1 MAWTIANNVIDAWIG
16 DDEPTD
22 TILIDTWIGK
32 AERLIRFKIPG
43 IQARITAAEVDLL
56 ENVVDVTAAMVIRK
70 FRNPEGIRQ
79 SNTTTGPFTES
90 RTYGG
95 NEPGELVL
103 QDDELARLSGSTG
116 GGRAFSIST
125 IPTTSPFYVAP

>member
-1 MAWTIANNVIDAWIG
+1 MVWTIAENVLDAWIG
-16 DDEPTD
+16 DDGPAD
-22 TILIDTWIGK
+22 TFLIDTWIGK

-43 IQARITAAEVDLL
+43 IQARLDAGEVDLL

-95 NEPGELVL
+95 NDPGELVL
-103 QDDELARLSGSTG
+103 QDDEVSRLAGATG
-116 GGRAFSIST
+116 GHAFSVSM
-125 IPTTSPFYVAP
+125 IPSTSPFYVAS